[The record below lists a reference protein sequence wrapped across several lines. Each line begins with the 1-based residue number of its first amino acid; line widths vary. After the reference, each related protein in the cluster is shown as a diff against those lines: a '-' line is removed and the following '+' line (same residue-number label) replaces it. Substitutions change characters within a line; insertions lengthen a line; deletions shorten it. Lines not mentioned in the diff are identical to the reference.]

1 LLTDPPGQ
9 KQSSMIIIFSCWKT
23 MIGSAVVSLPWAF
36 QQSGLLLG
44 LIISFTSFF
53 ISFYT
58 CKLIIDATGDDND
71 YSDTL
76 HKYYGKLSIR
86 CDVFAAVKCS
96 S

>member
-1 LLTDPPGQ
+1 
-9 KQSSMIIIFSCWKT
+9 

-76 HKYYGKLSIR
+76 HKYYGKKGQVVGIISGLM
-86 CDVFAAVKCS
+86 VVTGAVIVYYVIMT
-96 S
+96 